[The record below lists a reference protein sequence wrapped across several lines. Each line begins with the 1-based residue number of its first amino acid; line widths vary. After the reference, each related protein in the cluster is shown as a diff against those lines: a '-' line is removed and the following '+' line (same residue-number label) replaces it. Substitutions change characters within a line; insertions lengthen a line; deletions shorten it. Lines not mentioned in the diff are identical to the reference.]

1 MTYANIHPQSLIQ
14 QNRQECIMSDRDAWE
29 KAESLSKIF
38 AAVFIPVVLGLA
50 SLLANQALE
59 KSKTRDEL
67 LKQAIDV
74 VFLSKSDQ
82 MAGSDKSFESRRAH
96 RSHWLEIYNSLADVK
111 LSQEFIAIMMELD
124 TRVDGTELYTIENRP
139 NLIPNSERAD
149 STNEDELGHGWVAV
163 GRLNSERYSDANFT
177 VAPKAT
183 NRDGTI
189 KPHEIIRARWSVSL
203 RLNSRNL
210 EDRQGYTGTSR
221 GLLWGGECGKVID
234 SRVDGRLQTWAFIEI
249 VQCPQTTKSDP
260 GFERRA
266 MSGVRSL
273 F

>member
-1 MTYANIHPQSLIQ
+1 
-14 QNRQECIMSDRDAWE
+14 MSDRDAWE

-38 AAVFIPVVLGLA
+38 AAVFIPVVLGVA

-111 LSQEFIAIMMELD
+111 LSQDFIAVMMEQD
-124 TRVDGTELYTIENRP
+124 TRVDGTDLYTIENRP
-139 NLIPNSERAD
+139 SLIPNTERAE
-149 STNEDELGHGWVAV
+149 STNEDQLGHGWIVV
-163 GRLNSERYSDANFT
+163 GRLNSDRYSDVNFT
-177 VAPKAT
+177 VPGKAT

-189 KPHEIIRARWSVSL
+189 KPDEIIRARWSVSL
-203 RLNSRNL
+203 RSNSRNL
-210 EDRQGYTGTSR
+210 EDRRDYTGTSR
-221 GLLWGGECGKVID
+221 GLLWGGECAKVID
-234 SRVDGRLQTWAFIEI
+234 SRLDGRLQTWAFIEI
-249 VQCPQTTKSDP
+249 VQCPHTTKSDP
-260 GFERRA
+260 GFERSA